1 MHSIRTLAAITT
13 LGLAVAAPTGAQDT
27 QSASTEASAPAAAA
41 SPRSDTARRG
51 GDPVMAIPVASEAR
65 VVTHHTITADGRT
78 IAYDAT
84 AGTLTLRDDQGK
96 PTASMFYV
104 AYVAE
109 GGTGD
114 HRRPV
119 TFFYNGGPG
128 SCSVW
133 LHLGSFG
140 PVRVVTDAPDATP
153 GPPFQVVTNTDT
165 LLGKPDLV
173 FLDAIGTGYS
183 RVLGDTKEEKYW
195 GVDTDIEAFA
205 KAITRYVTLN
215 ERWNSPKFLF
225 GESYGTTRTAGL
237 VYALQKQSVQFNG
250 VTILSSILNFG
261 AVLDGFDRNFVSLL
275 PTYAAAA
282 WYHGKVTPKPA
293 DLAAFLREVRDY
305 AGGPYLLALDK
316 GQNLSDDEENAVA
329 QKVSAYTG
337 LSTTFLK
344 QNHLRVSLSRF
355 RKELLRSEHRTIG
368 RYDSRFLAMDA
379 DDAGER
385 PEIDP
390 SSVYSGGA
398 FVAAFHDYVSTQL
411 NYHTDLDYRLR
422 AADANKK
429 WEWQHTQPGES
440 SPTPLVDVALD
451 LAAALRG
458 NPHLQVL
465 SLNGWYDMATPFFQ
479 TEYDLSH
486 MLLDPSLRGHVR
498 YGYYPSG
505 HMVYLNPEALKL
517 MKADVARFYDVA
529 APPAP

>member
-1 MHSIRTLAAITT
+1 MHPLRSLAVITA
-13 LGLAVAAPTGAQDT
+13 LGLATTAGAQDAPAS
-27 QSASTEASAPAAAA
+27 SAEPAAPAATTTE
-41 SPRSDTARRG
+41 RSDAARRG
-51 GDPVMAIPVASEAR
+51 GDPVMAIPPAMEAK
-65 VVTHHTITADGRT
+65 VVTHHTITIDGRA

-96 PTASMFYV
+96 PMASMFYV

-109 GGTGD
+109 SGTGD

-140 PVRVVTDAPDATP
+140 PVRVVTDAPEPTP

-165 LLGKPDLV
+165 LLGKSDLV

-183 RVLGDTKEEKYW
+183 RVLGDTKEDKYW
-195 GVDTDIEAFA
+195 GVDTDIEAFS

-225 GESYGTTRTAGL
+225 GESYGTTRSAGL

-250 VTILSSILNFG
+250 VTILSSILNYG
-261 AVLDGFDRNFVSLL
+261 SNLDGFDRNFVSLL

-305 AGGPYLLALDK
+305 ASGPYLLALDK
-316 GQNLSDDEENAVA
+316 GQNLSEDEGNAVA
-329 QKVSAYTG
+329 EKVSAYTG

-344 QNHLRVSLSRF
+344 QNHLRVSLGRF
-355 RKELLRSEHRTIG
+355 RKELLRSEHRTVG
-368 RYDSRFLAMDA
+368 RYDSRFLAIDA
-379 DDAGER
+379 DDAGEG

-422 AADANKK
+422 ATDAGKK
-429 WEWQHTQPGES
+429 WDWHHTQPGES

>member
-1 MHSIRTLAAITT
+1 MHPLLRPLAAIASLGVVGVGTT
-13 LGLAVAAPTGAQDT
+13 RAQDA
-27 QSASTEASAPAAAA
+27 QAPAPETAAAA
-41 SPRSDTARRG
+41 APAGQKADQSRKA
-51 GDPVMAIPVASEAR
+51 DPDVAAAPVKEAR
-65 VVTHHTITADGRT
+65 VVTHHTITVDGKPT
-78 IAYDAT
+78 GYDAT

-104 AYVAE
+104 GYVADS
-109 GGTGD
+109 GAGD

-140 PVRVVTDAPDATP
+140 PVRVATEAPEATP

-165 LLGKPDLV
+165 LLGKSDLV

-183 RVLGDTKEEKYW
+183 RVLGDTKEDKFW
-195 GVDTDIEAFA
+195 GVDPDIDAFA
-205 KAITRYVTLN
+205 RAVTRYITLN

-237 VYALQKQSVQFNG
+237 VYALQKQSIQFNG

-261 AVLDGFDRNFVSLL
+261 VRGSGFDREFVSLM
-275 PTYAAAA
+275 PTFAAAA
-282 WYHGKVTPKPA
+282 WYHGKISPKPA
-293 DLAAFLREVRDY
+293 DLSAFLREVRDY
-305 AGGPYLLALDK
+305 AAGPYLLALDK
-316 GQNLSDDEENAVA
+316 GQNLSEDEENAVA
-329 QKVSAYTG
+329 QRMSAYTG
-337 LSTTFLK
+337 LSPTFIK

-368 RYDSRFLAMDA
+368 RYDSRFLAIDA
-379 DDAGER
+379 DDAGED

-398 FVAAFHDYVSTQL
+398 FVAAFHDYVSQQL

-422 AADANKK
+422 ANGAGMK
-429 WEWQHTQPGES
+429 WDWHHTQPGET
-440 SPTPLVDVALD
+440 SPYPMVDVALD

-458 NPHLQVL
+458 NPHLQLL

-479 TEYDLSH
+479 TEYDLGH
-486 MLLDPSLRGHVR
+486 MFLDPSLRGHVHFA
-498 YGYYPSG
+498 YYPSG

-517 MKADVARFYDVA
+517 MKVDVAKFYDLA